1 MAVPRTSRPR
11 YEHRQGGGFTSLT
24 FLIAIVM
31 LPVLYAIDRSA
42 GPALLIA
49 TPLLLLTFVA
59 FDGLTIRVTGDELAW
74 RFGRFGFPRGRVAL
88 ADIASVTVTR
98 TTFWEGWGIRL
109 TRRGWLY
116 NVSGHDAVLIQRRN
130 GKTFLL
136 GSDEPR
142 KLKAALDRATEQAT
156 RTG

>member
-1 MAVPRTSRPR
+1 MAVPRPSRPR

-42 GPALLIA
+42 GPVLLIV

-59 FDGLTIRVTGDELAW
+59 FDGLTIRVTRNELVW

-88 ADIASVTVTR
+88 ADIVSVTATR

-136 GSDEPR
+136 GTDEPR
-142 KLKAALDRATEQAT
+142 KLKAALDRATEQVT
-156 RTG
+156 RMG